1 MICTKC
7 KAELPDGYRFCYKC
21 GTMFAFPGETP
32 EESVSLAKDQYQK
45 YVAYVRAQQQAKEA
59 QLALQQT
66 TPQQDIQQPVQQ
78 PVQKAVQQP
87 QYAVAQYQQP
97 AQPQQVP
104 LQPRANYAAS
114 NYAATYAETHKTTSA
129 AAITALVL
137 GIVALGTSFLPI
149 INNASFFMALLGL
162 VLSIVGIVATKRGK
176 PKKGRGLAVASL
188 AVNVL
193 AIVIVLATQSMFSS
207 AIKSVT
213 DGPKPVAQ
221 QDASSLAI
229 GQSVTLDNGLT
240 VAVLDVKTGLKQFDT
255 PITQVTVSYSND
267 GRKNASFNVLDWKA
281 EHRDGSV
288 RMIAVYGEGVSDLG
302 SGELTPGGE
311 RVGNVYFEGD
321 DITKVHYYGNAL
333 VQDEPSASW
342 AIAQDDAAQPEQ
354 AASTPEYYGVSIVG
368 TETVDDGHGGTALVV
383 AFEYTNNT
391 DTPVNFMQAV
401 PTAAAQDGVA
411 IGQDAHIT
419 DYTGSDGVTP
429 DYMLKVEP
437 GGTATVHMAFALT
450 SGNEVTVRCQL
461 GFVDGKY
468 PDTNRVLLEERV
480 QP

>member
-32 EESVSLAKDQYQK
+32 EESVRLAKEQYQK
-45 YVAYVRAQQQAKEA
+45 YVAYVRAQQQAREA

-66 TPQQDIQQPVQQ
+66 TPQQPVQQ
-78 PVQKAVQQP
+78 PVQQP

-129 AAITALVL
+129 AAITAPVL

-162 VLSIVGIVATKRGK
+162 VLSIVGIVATKKGK

-221 QDASSLAI
+221 QDTSSLAI

-354 AASTPEYYGVSIVG
+354 AFEAEGTRAVFKGITEPTKGNAMVNFALDNQTGSTVIVG
-368 TETVDDGHGGTALVV
+368 AENVVVNGEYSVGTLGGSATPIQPGTKGAVGILFGYTVQ
-383 AFEYTNNT
+383 
-391 DTPVNFMQAV
+391 TP
-401 PTAAAQDGVA
+401 
-411 IGQDAHIT
+411 
-419 DYTGSDGVTP
+419 
-429 DYMLKVEP
+429 
-437 GGTATVHMAFALT
+437 LT
-450 SGNEVTVRCQL
+450 SVDEIRTVSCDLVLLDYSSTSKVLTVPVTVE
-461 GFVDGKY
+461 V
-468 PDTNRVLLEERV
+468 
-480 QP
+480 